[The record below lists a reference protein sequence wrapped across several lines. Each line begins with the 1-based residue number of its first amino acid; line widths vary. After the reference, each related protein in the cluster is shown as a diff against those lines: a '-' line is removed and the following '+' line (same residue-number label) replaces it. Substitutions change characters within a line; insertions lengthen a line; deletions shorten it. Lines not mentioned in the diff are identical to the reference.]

1 MEPDSASAC
10 AARRGN
16 IYKYRNSNVFLFS
29 RNHDP
34 VTRDNLFSQTT
45 LCRRARGNMCL
56 LMDEGFVL
64 LAVWDV
70 NMNGVLLGRN
80 VGSDVCKCIV
90 MGKEKRSYIELL
102 ATQCGLSRV
111 TGS

>member
-1 MEPDSASAC
+1 
-10 AARRGN
+10 
-16 IYKYRNSNVFLFS
+16 
-29 RNHDP
+29 
-34 VTRDNLFSQTT
+34 
-45 LCRRARGNMCL
+45 MCL

-90 MGKEKRSYIELL
+90 MGEGKELL
-102 ATQCGLSRV
+102 YRAARNAVWIISSNRVMICGERCCIV
-111 TGS
+111 AFQMN